1 MAEPV
6 SLMTASWQRANPI
19 HKIEGVCPR
28 DSSCPCDSLCPCD
41 SMRRRKR
48 KHVAEA
54 CVGVCALVAVF
65 GLTAVSYMIARV
77 VF

>member
-28 DSSCPCDSLCPCD
+28 VLVTPCD